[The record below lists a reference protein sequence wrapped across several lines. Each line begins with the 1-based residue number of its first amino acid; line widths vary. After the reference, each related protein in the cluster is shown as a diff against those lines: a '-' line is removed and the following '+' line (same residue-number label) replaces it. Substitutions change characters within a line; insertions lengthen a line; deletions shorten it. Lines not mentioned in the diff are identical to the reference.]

1 MQAKEGDFEKKNTL
15 IFFCKYVLIFVS
27 LQTFFLVHVSLQTYF
42 KYIVFS
48 RPLIRKISFKEIT
61 PKLN

>member
-1 MQAKEGDFEKKNTL
+1 MQAKEGDFEIKNTF
-15 IFFCKYVLIFVS
+15 FFCKYVLIFVC

-42 KYIVFS
+42 KYILFS

-61 PKLN
+61 SKLN